1 MMTFD
6 DKEATQAKERQEKVR
21 VKINEQGMR
30 FTLEQLV
37 KICKST
43 KKLVSKDKE
52 KSRAY
57 KFIKRNKTF

>member
-6 DKEATQAKERQEKVR
+6 DKEAIQAKECQEKVR
-21 VKINEQGMR
+21 VTINEQRMR

-43 KKLVSKDKE
+43 KK
-52 KSRAY
+52 
-57 KFIKRNKTF
+57 IG